1 MTGKFYITTAI
12 DYVNSAPHIGT
23 AYEKISADVFARY
36 HRLLGDDVY
45 FQMGNDEHSLN
56 VERAARE
63 KCMDPRAYCD
73 EMEGVFRHIWEKLE
87 VSFDRFVRTT
97 SEEHERR
104 LSLLFKALEDDIYRA
119 HYEGYYCESC
129 EAFLQEKDL
138 VDGNCPTHGTEP
150 AWIREENYFF
160 RLSKYA
166 EPLLRHIEAHP
177 EFIRPDSR
185 RNEIVQLIKGGL
197 EDISVTRAG
206 SSWGVPLP
214 MDPSHVIYVWVD
226 ALTNYITGV
235 GFGEDQEMFDRWW
248 PADLHLIGKDI
259 TRFHCVIWPAM
270 LMSAGVELP
279 KTIYGHGFV
288 YFKGQKLSKSRGIIV
303 NPLEASDMFG
313 PCALR
318 YFLMREGTYGKD
330 LDFTWEQFRSRY
342 DSELANDLGN
352 LVSRSTAMVEK
363 FLGGEVVSRAEGT
376 MTGGAGYELIDLA
389 KSVAADAAAAV
400 TDYAPQVAL
409 GRIWELVRRANAYI
423 EEEKP
428 WVLAKTDMERL
439 SQVLFDVLEVVRQ
452 VGIMIWPF
460 MPEKSELILSRIG
473 HRLEPGAVPYEELM
487 TWGHGWTAGI
497 RVTKGD
503 PVFPKYTDDDLKA
516 RFDVLSA
523 PGAGEGADAD
533 AGARTAASTGTT
545 AETPSA
551 APDAADAATPTAVPD
566 TADAATPTAAPDTAD
581 AATHTPGKDGKPM
594 ISFDQFK
601 ALELK
606 LATVLDVEKV
616 EGADKLLKLRVDL
629 GGGDTRQM
637 VAGIAQH
644 YSPDELAGKT
654 ILVLANLEPATIR
667 GVESQAMLLAAS
679 TSDGLSLLV
688 PDRELPAGSK
698 VS

>member
-1 MTGKFYITTAI
+1 MADKYYITTAI

-63 KCMDPRAYCD
+63 KGMDPHAYCD

-97 SEEHERR
+97 SDEHERR
-104 LSLLFKALEDDIYRA
+104 LSLLFEALSDDVYKG
-119 HYEGYYCESC
+119 HYEGHYCESC
-129 EAFLQEKDL
+129 EAFLQERDL
-138 VDGNCPTHGTEP
+138 EDGKCTTHGTKP

-160 RLSKYA
+160 RLSKYEDA
-166 EPLLRHIEAHP
+166 LLKHIEDNP
-177 EFIRPDSR
+177 GFIQPDSR
-185 RNEIVQLIKGGL
+185 KNEIVQLIKGGL

-206 SSWGVPLP
+206 SEWGVPLP
-214 MDPSHVIYVWVD
+214 KDPSHVIYVWVD

-235 GFGEDQEMFDRWW
+235 GYGEDDETFKRWW
-248 PADLHLIGKDI
+248 PADVHLIGKDI

-270 LMSAGVELP
+270 LMSAGIELP

-288 YFKGQKLSKSRGIIV
+288 YFKGQKLSKSRGVIV

-363 FLGGEVVSRAEGT
+363 FLGGHVDSRGAT
-376 MTGGAGYELIDLA
+376 TAGGAGGSELIELA
-389 KSVAADAAAAV
+389 GSVAADAAKSA
-400 TDYAPQVAL
+400 TSYAPQIAL

-428 WVLAKTDMERL
+428 WVLAKSDMDRL
-439 SQVLFDVLEVVRQ
+439 AQVLFDVLEVVRQ
-452 VGIMIWPF
+452 VAIMTWPF
-460 MPEKSELILSRIG
+460 MPEKSEEILSRLG
-473 HRLEPGAVPYEELM
+473 QTLTPGEVPYDELLS
-487 TWGHGWTAGI
+487 WGYGWQDGTA
-497 RVTKGD
+497 VTKGD
-503 PVFPKYTDDDLKA
+503 PVFPKYTNDDLKA
-516 RFDVLSA
+516 RFDVLSGGA
-523 PGAGEGADAD
+523 PAGD
-533 AGARTAASTGTT
+533 
-545 AETPSA
+545 A
-551 APDAADAATPTAVPD
+551 APQGDAPPQNNADKKSDTPR
-566 TADAATPTAAPDTAD
+566 
-581 AATHTPGKDGKPM
+581 KDGKPM
-594 ISFDQFK
+594 ISFDQFQS
-601 ALELK
+601 LEFK
-606 LATVLDVEKV
+606 LASVLEAEKI

-629 GGGDTRQM
+629 GGGDVRQV
-637 VAGIAQH
+637 VAGIAKN
-644 YSPDELAGKT
+644 YASDELVGKT
-654 ILVLANLEPATIR
+654 VLVLANLEPATIR

-679 TSDGLSLLV
+679 TSDGLTVLV
-688 PDRELPAGSK
+688 PDREFPAGTK